1 MGAIVAYGL
10 GDSQVVI
17 GPDGQPRV
25 VTTSPI
31 NVDTVLPSGTNVIQD
46 ASGNVQYVSSAPG
59 VGGMSTGTLIAI
71 GGGVLGLVLL
81 VKAVSR

>member
-1 MGAIVAYGL
+1 MYGL
-10 GDSQVVI
+10 GTLTDQNIVI
-17 GPDGQPRV
+17 GPDGQPRL
-25 VTTSPI
+25 VTSSPI
-31 NVDTVLPSGTNVIQD
+31 NVDTVLPSGANVIQD

-59 VGGMSTGTLIAI
+59 VGGMSTSTLIAI